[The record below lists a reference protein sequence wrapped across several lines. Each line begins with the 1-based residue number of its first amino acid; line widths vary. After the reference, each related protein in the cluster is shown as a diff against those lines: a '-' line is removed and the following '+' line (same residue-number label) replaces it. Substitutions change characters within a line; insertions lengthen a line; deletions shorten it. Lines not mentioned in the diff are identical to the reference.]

1 MFHSQALC
9 VFLSPSAFTQLLSTI
24 STSSTS
30 ALNFSGSWFVFL
42 QARFRSSAF
51 KPVTPKNFSS
61 MQNLYPS
68 SKSENVDHGVSNGLH
83 RAYAHVPKA
92 VSTSSSS
99 SSPSRQGGP
108 TSSGNKVS
116 KHDFKLKPWSMYWCP
131 SPVITSTNKLASP
144 FIWLITCKN
153 ILKT

>member
-1 MFHSQALC
+1 MLCSSALLAVSK
-9 VFLSPSAFTQLLSTI
+9 VFLSSYIQLSLHPLK
-24 STSSTS
+24 S
-30 ALNFSGSWFVFL
+30 ALNFAGSSFFFPL

-68 SKSENVDHGVSNGLH
+68 SKSEDVDHGLSNGLR

-99 SSPSRQGGP
+99 SSPSRHGGP
-108 TSSGNKVS
+108 TTSSGNKVCFCS
-116 KHDFKLKPWSMYWCP
+116 ISNEFERVKQLRVKGHTYPFFKS
-131 SPVITSTNKLASP
+131 
-144 FIWLITCKN
+144 
-153 ILKT
+153 ILHAFKTKD